1 MTVRNIKDVV
11 EEINASIGIMED
23 ELELVRSLLKVV
35 RMMVYKEDE
44 TDNDND

>member
-11 EEINASIGIMED
+11 EEINASIGVMED